1 MYYAIAA
8 ITVSSAPCNMAAE
21 VLLVLD

>member
-8 ITVSSAPCNMAAE
+8 ITVSNAPCNMAAE